1 MELVA
6 GKLAEIVAAVKH
18 NAKLRKG
25 MLSFLAIFF
34 ILQVYFVR
42 ELLAAELLFVFFFA
56 VLLALG
62 GIFYLVGA
70 IGERGLD
77 FVEPGVRVIADS
89 ARRGYNAVE
98 EISKKPFHQP
108 ESAQ

>member
-1 MELVA
+1 MKL
-6 GKLAEIVAAVKH
+6 LAEGLSHIVAAAKH
-18 NAKLRKG
+18 NAKMRKG
-25 MLSFLAIFF
+25 MVSLLAIFF

-56 VLLALG
+56 VLLAMG

-77 FVEPGVRVIADS
+77 FIEPGVRVVVDS
-89 ARRGYNAVE
+89 ARRGYNTIE
-98 EISKKPFHQP
+98 EISKKPFRQP